1 MGCRATRDEQ
11 PAFGVVS
18 RSRRPMPV
26 FHNNAVNGLHR
37 LRAALRRLRRARDNP
52 CPYFTTTQQTNS
64 IGCGPRCGD
73 SGGLATTHARISQQR
88 NKRIPSDAGRAA
100 AAPAGRGC
108 RRPTGKSDRGT
119 KSSTYNG
126 ALLSITNT
134 NSVIVTFTLLVR
146 SQIASMPVIFDHNNH
161 CFPLSISRTR
171 FPPNWSSHFSRFL
184 MVEHFWFQNSK
195 F

>member
-1 MGCRATRDEQ
+1 MPRPVDLTEFYAHLALFTAAADLS
-11 PAFGVVS
+11 F
-18 RSRRPMPV
+18 SRRQSAGACIDTADEGTPPTS
-26 FHNNAVNGLHR
+26 FGAPST
-37 LRAALRRLRRARDNP
+37 P
-52 CPYFTTTQQTNS
+52 CPAPWTRSWPQAQDRASERHGWQGKSRRRT
-64 IGCGPRCGD
+64 
-73 SGGLATTHARISQQR
+73 A
-88 NKRIPSDAGRAA
+88 AGRTL